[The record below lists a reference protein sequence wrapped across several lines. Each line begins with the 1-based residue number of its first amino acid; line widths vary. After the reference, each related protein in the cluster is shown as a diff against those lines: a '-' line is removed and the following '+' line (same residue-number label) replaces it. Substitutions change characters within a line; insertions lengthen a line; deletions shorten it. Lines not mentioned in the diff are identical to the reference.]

1 MISDAHHYSGGAC
14 AQASAYD
21 YRALRMTARLAKLL
35 GKDPAPFDRE
45 ADKTLAAVNR
55 VLWMPE
61 LGWYAEYRDFL
72 GLKRLHVSAEL
83 PSVYHPIDSDVPD
96 GFQAYQMLRY
106 MDTALEHVAI
116 EGDSAVVWT
125 SNWTPYIW
133 STRNILPSETAH
145 TALACWQTGRRETG
159 WNLFHGAILDAM
171 YASRVPGNCA
181 GTSEHDG
188 RFSGAA
194 TDFNCSVGMLGRAL
208 VEGLFGIVPNVLDE
222 ELLIRPGLPVTWDSA
237 SIDTPDVGYTYSRK
251 GDTERFEVRAK
262 FARPVRLRL
271 RVAARATKI
280 AGVTVN
286 GQAAEWKCV
295 ASVGEPMIEILAAK
309 ADGANV
315 EIRSGG
321 DPPARVA
328 CPGVVGLG
336 EAFVAQCGAA
346 TIHEI
351 NDPQKT
357 LKDASFHGG
366 ELRASAVGQ
375 LGHRTCFVK
384 LQQGDLT
391 WWAPVAF
398 EIRPA
403 IEVCQA
409 KADPQRGEV
418 ELTIRNNTDKAIAGP
433 AVARCGDAEATIP
446 LDVAPRSTSRP
457 IRCPAKNL
465 VPGTNPI
472 TLDMGSNQKLQ
483 STVVDWSPPATE
495 RKMAWE
501 CVDLA
506 GAMNDRVSQ
515 VFVHEYRS
523 PRSPYCSLQIP
534 LHGYGD
540 WNYCGKNGVPKID
553 DAKLRAAAGA
563 AGRFTGPG
571 GIPLATP
578 GPGEKPNVVFTSLW
592 DNFPKEKTIPLA
604 GRARHV
610 WFLVAGSTHPMQSQ
624 IDNGE
629 IVVAYADGKAE
640 RLPLHN
646 PTTWWPIEADY
657 ELAIDA
663 FCVPGP
669 HPPRIDLG
677 TGRATLLDLPLDP
690 SRELQSITVRCLSN
704 EVVVGL
710 MSATLLRPE

>member
-1 MISDAHHYSGGAC
+1 
-14 AQASAYD
+14 
-21 YRALRMTARLAKLL
+21 
-35 GKDPAPFDRE
+35 
-45 ADKTLAAVNR
+45 
-55 VLWMPE
+55 
-61 LGWYAEYRDFL
+61 
-72 GLKRLHVSAEL
+72 
-83 PSVYHPIDSDVPD
+83 
-96 GFQAYQMLRY
+96 
-106 MDTALEHVAI
+106 
-116 EGDSAVVWT
+116 
-125 SNWTPYIW
+125 
-133 STRNILPSETAH
+133 
-145 TALACWQTGRRETG
+145 
-159 WNLFHGAILDAM
+159 
-171 YASRVPGNCA
+171 
-181 GTSEHDG
+181 
-188 RFSGAA
+188 
-194 TDFNCSVGMLGRAL
+194 
-208 VEGLFGIVPNVLDE
+208 
-222 ELLIRPGLPVTWDSA
+222 
-237 SIDTPDVGYTYSRK
+237 
-251 GDTERFEVRAK
+251 
-262 FARPVRLRL
+262 
-271 RVAARATKI
+271 
-280 AGVTVN
+280 
-286 GQAAEWKCV
+286 
-295 ASVGEPMIEILAAK
+295 
-309 ADGANV
+309 
-315 EIRSGG
+315 
-321 DPPARVA
+321 
-328 CPGVVGLG
+328 
-336 EAFVAQCGAA
+336 
-346 TIHEI
+346 
-351 NDPQKT
+351 
-357 LKDASFHGG
+357 
-366 ELRASAVGQ
+366 
-375 LGHRTCFVK
+375 
-384 LQQGDLT
+384 
-391 WWAPVAF
+391 
-398 EIRPA
+398 
-403 IEVCQA
+403 
-409 KADPQRGEV
+409 
-418 ELTIRNNTDKAIAGP
+418 
-433 AVARCGDAEATIP
+433 
-446 LDVAPRSTSRP
+446 
-457 IRCPAKNL
+457 

-472 TLDMGSNQKLQ
+472 VLDMGSDRKLRG
-483 STVVDWSPPATE
+483 TVVDWSPPAAE

-515 VFVHEYRS
+515 IFVHEYRS

-553 DAKLRAAAGA
+553 DTKLRAAAGA

-669 HPPRIDLG
+669 PPPRIDLG